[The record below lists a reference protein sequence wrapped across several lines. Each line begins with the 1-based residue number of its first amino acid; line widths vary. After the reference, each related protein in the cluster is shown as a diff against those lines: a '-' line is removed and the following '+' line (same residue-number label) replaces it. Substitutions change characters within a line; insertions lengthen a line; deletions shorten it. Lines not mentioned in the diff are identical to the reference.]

1 MIVFDLSCAC
11 GYQFEGWFRGREDFD
26 RQEKDEL
33 LVCPSCGGGR
43 IRKILSPVKVRRIME
58 APEKKTQVLSGE
70 EAALSPE
77 KAVATLRAL
86 QDYVEKNFEDVG
98 SNLATESLKIHYG
111 VEEPR
116 NIRGVTTP
124 NEEKTLEAEGI
135 NILKIPMPVKKD
147 DNLN

>member
-11 GYQFEGWFRGREDFD
+11 GCQFEGWFRDREDFD

-33 LVCPSCGGGR
+33 LICPSCGGGR
-43 IRKILSPVKVRRIME
+43 IRKILSPVKVSRALE
-58 APEKKTQVLSGE
+58 ASEKKTPTSSGDDM
-70 EAALSPE
+70 LSPE
-77 KAVATLRAL
+77 NAELALRAL
-86 QDYVEKNFEDVG
+86 QYYVEKNFEDVG
-98 SNLATESLKIHYG
+98 SNLAAESLKIHYG

-124 NEEKTLEAEGI
+124 DEEKILEEEGVKL
-135 NILKIPMPVKKD
+135 LKIPMPVKKA